1 MDNVEDVL
9 MVKIDII
16 ERNLDILNS
25 RIDEIVDD
33 MTIQY
38 IKLDKLK
45 SMLELKEI
53 GELKL
58 NEINLDLNQAEIDDG
73 SQN

>member
-45 SMLELKEI
+45 AMLELKEI

-58 NEINLDLNQAEIDDG
+58 NEINLELNQAEIDDG

>member
-45 SMLELKEI
+45 AMLELKEI
-53 GELKL
+53 SELKL
-58 NEINLDLNQAEIDDG
+58 NEINLELNQAEIDDG